1 MLRNLRRR
9 SQQCDTENQAHS
21 WADVLLQLSFTF
33 LIYSFFFFLERSPS
47 AEFYHVVQPV
57 IWNQDN
63 LQPKA
68 SYSRT
73 NGSKHQATLQL
84 SFTDL
89 ICFFFFFLVRS
100 PSTKMAERQHIRGGG
115 ERGRRGSRPPQH
127 KSSKIGR
134 RVQPNRLLEITEC
147 NVIRPCFGANT
158 RMLYH
163 PFENPQKQ
171 RQNKTTKENK

>member
-9 SQQCDTENQAHS
+9 SQQCDTEDQAHS

-47 AEFYHVVQPV
+47 ARVLPRRPTCYMEQ
-57 IWNQDN
+57 NN
-63 LQPKA
+63 LQPKST

-89 ICFFFFFLVRS
+89 FYFFFLLFGTVS
-100 PSTKMAERQHIRGGG
+100 FS
-115 ERGRRGSRPPQH
+115 
-127 KSSKIGR
+127 KSDTTSS
-134 RVQPNRLLEITEC
+134 NLLYGTE
-147 NVIRPCFGANT
+147 
-158 RMLYH
+158 
-163 PFENPQKQ
+163 
-171 RQNKTTKENK
+171 